1 MWWQSWTSI
10 GLKLINRMDRMMGLS
25 GIVLAGGLSRRLG
38 RDKAIEPFGD
48 EPLIARVISR
58 LSGLTNETVVVV
70 NSVARGDELPLP
82 DEARVTVDIYP
93 ESGSLGGIFSGLTA
107 ANSDWG
113 FVVACDMPFLNTDL
127 IAHMLT
133 LREDYDAVVP
143 LLDGYPEPTHAA
155 YSKAC
160 LPHIESR
167 LKAGQLKI
175 AGFFDDVR
183 VRYVSESEIYNFDAE
198 LLSFFNV
205 NRPDDLERALA
216 LVEEGR

>member
-1 MWWQSWTSI
+1 MT
-10 GLKLINRMDRMMGLS
+10 GLS

-38 RDKAIEPFGD
+38 RDKAVEPFGD
-48 EPLIARVISR
+48 EPLIARVIGR
-58 LSGLTNETVVVV
+58 LSTLTDETVVVV
-70 NSVARGDELPLP
+70 NNEARGAELPLP
-82 DEARVTVDIYP
+82 DEARVAVDIYP
-93 ESGSLGGIFSGLTA
+93 DSGSLGGIFSGLTV
-107 ANSDWG
+107 ANTDWG

-127 IAHMLT
+127 ISHMLT

-155 YSKAC
+155 YSIAC

-167 LKAGQLKI
+167 LRAGQLKI

-183 VRYVSESEIYNFDAE
+183 VRYVSESEILGYDAE
-198 LLSFFNV
+198 RLSFFNV

>member
-1 MWWQSWTSI
+1 
-10 GLKLINRMDRMMGLS
+10 MMGLS

-48 EPLIARVISR
+48 EPLIARVIGR
-58 LSGLTNETVVVV
+58 LSALTNETVVVV

-160 LPHIESR
+160 LPHIETR
-167 LKAGQLKI
+167 LRAGQLKI

>member
-1 MWWQSWTSI
+1 M
-10 GLKLINRMDRMMGLS
+10 NRMGRMTELS
-25 GIVLAGGLSRRLG
+25 GIVLAGGMSRRLG
-38 RDKAIEPFGD
+38 RDKAVEPFGG
-48 EPLIARVISR
+48 EPLITRVIGR
-58 LSGLTNETVVVV
+58 LNALATETVVVV
-70 NSVARGDELPLP
+70 NNEARGGELPLP
-82 DEARVTVDIYP
+82 SDTRVAVDIYP
-93 ESGSLGGIFSGLTA
+93 DSGSLGGIFSGLTA

-113 FVVACDMPFLNTDL
+113 FVVACDMPFLNTGL

-133 LREDYDAVVP
+133 LRKDYDAVVP

-160 LPHIESR
+160 LPHIERR

-183 VRYVSESEIYNFDAE
+183 VRYVSESEIHGFDAE
-198 LLSFFNV
+198 RLSFFNV
-205 NRPDDLERALA
+205 NRLDDLQRALA

>member
-1 MWWQSWTSI
+1 MT
-10 GLKLINRMDRMMGLS
+10 GLS

-38 RDKAIEPFGD
+38 RDKAVEPFGD
-48 EPLIARVISR
+48 EPLIARVIGR
-58 LSGLTNETVVVV
+58 LSTLTNEAVVVV
-70 NSVARGDELPLP
+70 NSEARGEELPLP
-82 DEARVTVDIYP
+82 DEARVAVDIYP
-93 ESGSLGGIFSGLTA
+93 DAGSLGGIFSGLTA
-107 ANSDWG
+107 ASSDWG

-127 IAHMLT
+127 ISHMLT

-155 YSKAC
+155 YSIAC

-167 LKAGQLKI
+167 LRAGQLKI

-183 VRYVSESEIYNFDAE
+183 VRYVSESEIDSFDAE
-198 LLSFFNV
+198 RLSFFNV

>member
-1 MWWQSWTSI
+1 
-10 GLKLINRMDRMMGLS
+10 MMGLS

-198 LLSFFNV
+198 RLSFFNV
-205 NRPDDLERALA
+205 NRPDDLKRALA

>member
-1 MWWQSWTSI
+1 MT
-10 GLKLINRMDRMMGLS
+10 GLS

-38 RDKAIEPFGD
+38 RDKAVEPFGD
-48 EPLIARVISR
+48 EPLIARVIGR
-58 LSGLTNETVVVV
+58 LSTLTNETVVVV
-70 NSVARGDELPLP
+70 NNEARGAELPLP
-82 DEARVTVDIYP
+82 DEARVAVDIYP

-107 ANSDWG
+107 ANNDWG
-113 FVVACDMPFLNTDL
+113 FIVACDMPFLNTDL

-167 LKAGQLKI
+167 LSAGQLKI

-183 VRYVSESEIYNFDAE
+183 VRYVSESEILGYDAE
-198 LLSFFNV
+198 RLSFFNV